1 MECFESF
8 FAFIKDAIGA
18 ACICQTRREGR
29 VLQTVMNGKIEE
41 DVKKIYINKSNDSE
55 SPPKCYAFRRC
66 GVSAK

>member
-8 FAFIKDAIGA
+8 FVFIKDAIGA

-41 DVKKIYINKSNDSE
+41 DVKKIYINKSNDSDPI
-55 SPPKCYAFRRC
+55 SIPLHYI
-66 GVSAK
+66 SMWLLAK

>member
-8 FAFIKDAIGA
+8 FVFIKDAIGA
-18 ACICQTRREGR
+18 ACICQSRREDR

-41 DVKKIYINKSNDSE
+41 GVKKIYINKSNYSE
-55 SPPKCYAFRRC
+55 PPPKCYAFRRC